1 LQLRAYSSQPTARF
15 LMGHRQHQH
24 LGRSA
29 DDGRELPG
37 RDVEGAERV
46 RSDVVAE
53 AEDAREVSR
62 LIDESEGWKRERA
75 GGRRRKRGSRG
86 KKK

>member
-1 LQLRAYSSQPTARF
+1 
-15 LMGHRQHQH
+15 MGHRQHQH

-37 RDVEGAERV
+37 RDVEGEERV
-46 RSDVVAE
+46 RGEVIAD

-62 LIDESEGWKRERA
+62 LIDENEGWARGRG
-75 GGRRRKRGSRG
+75 GGRRRKPAPRR